1 MGLEIAEQV
10 DNIDAIVVPVGG
22 AGLLAGC
29 AVALKNLCP
38 NIMVIVSDIRYS
50 FSIISLYVYKKF
62 GQQYE

>member
-10 DNIDAIVVPVGG
+10 ENIDAIVIPVGG

-38 NIMVIVSDIRYS
+38 NIMIIVSVFCVCYIFLCS
-50 FSIISLYVYKKF
+50 ASIF
-62 GQQYE
+62 